1 MKAGEAIR
9 DRILNLCE
17 ERKITVN
24 KLSTI
29 CGMTQST
36 LNNIVNGSSKDPKV
50 STVKKICDGL
60 EITLSEF
67 FDDKVFDKLEQ
78 EIR

>member
-1 MKAGEAIR
+1 MKSGEALR

-24 KLSTI
+24 KLSTV

-36 LNNIVNGSSKDPKV
+36 LNNIVNGSSKDPKI

-67 FDDKVFDKLEQ
+67 FDDKVFDNLKQ
-78 EIR
+78 EIK

>member
-1 MKAGEAIR
+1 MKSGEALR

-24 KLSTI
+24 KLSTV

-36 LNNIVNGSSKDPKV
+36 LNNIVNGSSKDPKI
-50 STVKKICDGL
+50 STVKKYVTGW
-60 EITLSEF
+60 
-67 FDDKVFDKLEQ
+67 K
-78 EIR
+78 